1 MIFVVY
7 NVLEYKAIYGVIKTY
22 MRINQLTAYIEC
34 FKIMSI
40 EKTLYKNAK
49 QHPLDGL
56 SQIIK
61 NG

>member
-1 MIFVVY
+1 
-7 NVLEYKAIYGVIKTY
+7 
-22 MRINQLTAYIEC
+22 
-34 FKIMSI
+34 MSI

>member
-1 MIFVVY
+1 
-7 NVLEYKAIYGVIKTY
+7 
-22 MRINQLTAYIEC
+22 
-34 FKIMSI
+34 MSI
-40 EKTLYKNAK
+40 EKVLTQNK